1 MSLITPLPFGEGL
14 GEKLSLYLPLQ
25 EYAMVY
31 AWRQL
36 LFIVCHHDKSF
47 AWSLTESIYNF
58 FHQLSVFVVQ
68 TMQRLV

>member
-1 MSLITPLPFGEGL
+1 MSLNTPLPFGEGL
-14 GEKLSLYLPLQ
+14 GERLSLHLPFQ

-31 AWRQL
+31 AWRQF

-47 AWSLTESIYNF
+47 AWSLTESIYNLL
-58 FHQLSVFVVQ
+58 HQLSVFVVQ